1 VRRYVVRRLLLLVPV
16 LLGVSVT
23 IFMVLHLSPGDP
35 AEIMLGSQATQADL
49 ERLRAELGLNEPLH
63 VQYVHWLG
71 LVARGDLG
79 RSIWMKRPVLGEV
92 LGRFKA
98 TLILTGAG
106 LVLST
111 VIGLA
116 LGIASAVRPN
126 SPLDRLSA
134 VASLFG
140 ASMPVFWLGI
150 VLMVIFALW
159 LGWLPASGMF
169 APYGGGD
176 LRDLLVHLALPAVTL
191 AAASVTII
199 ARLTR
204 STMLE
209 TLGQDYIRTARAKG
223 VVERAVVLRHGLKNA
238 LIPIVTVV
246 GVQAGYL
253 LGGAVL
259 TETVFA
265 WPGVGTL
272 MVQGILARDFPLVQ
286 GCVLIVALSFVLINL
301 VVDLLYAWLDP
312 RIRYE

>member
-1 VRRYVVRRLLLLVPV
+1 LLVPV
-16 LLGVSVT
+16 LLGVSII

-49 ERLRAELGLNEPLH
+49 ERLRAELGLTQPLYI
-63 VQYVHWLG
+63 QYVHWLG
-71 LVARGDLG
+71 LVVRGDLG

-92 LGRFKA
+92 LERFKA
-98 TLILTGAG
+98 TLVLTGAG
-106 LVLST
+106 LLLST
-111 VIGLA
+111 VVGLA
-116 LGIASAVRPN
+116 FGIASAVRPN
-126 SPLDRLSA
+126 SLLDRASA

-150 VLMVIFALW
+150 VLMVLFALW
-159 LGWLPASGMF
+159 LGWLPASGMY

-176 LRDLLVHLALPAVTL
+176 LRDLLAHLALPAFTL

-286 GCVLIVALSFVLINL
+286 GCVLVVALSFVVINL
-301 VVDLLYAWLDP
+301 IVDLLYAWLDP
-312 RIRYE
+312 RIHYE

>member
-1 VRRYVVRRLLLLVPV
+1 VRRYLARRLLLLVPV
-16 LLGVSVT
+16 LGGVSVV
-23 IFMVLHLSPGDP
+23 IFLVLHLSPGDP
-35 AEIMLGSQATQADL
+35 AEIMLGSQATKEDL
-49 ERLRAELGLNEPLH
+49 ARLREQMGLNEPLP

-71 LVARGDLG
+71 HVLRGDLG
-79 RSIWMKRPVLGEV
+79 RSLWMKRPVLPEV
-92 LGRFKA
+92 LQRLKA
-98 TLILTGAG
+98 TLLLTLTA

-111 VIGLA
+111 IGGLA
-116 LGIASAVRPN
+116 LGVASAAWPR
-126 SPLDRLSA
+126 SLLDRTSA

-140 ASMPVFWLGI
+140 ASMPSFWLGI
-150 VLMVIFALW
+150 VLMVVFALW

-176 LRDLLVHLALPAVTL
+176 ARDLAAHLILPALTL
-191 AAASVTII
+191 AAASVTIV

-223 VVERAVVLRHGLKNA
+223 VAEGLVVLRHGLKNA
-238 LIPIVTVV
+238 LIPIVTVI

-286 GCVLIVALSFVLINL
+286 GCVLVVALSFALINL
-301 VVDLLYAWLDP
+301 AVDLLYAWLDP
-312 RIRYE
+312 RIKYA

>member
-1 VRRYVVRRLLLLVPV
+1 MRRYLARRLLLLVPV
-16 LLGVSVT
+16 LVGVSIV
-23 IFMVLHLSPGDP
+23 IFAVLHLSPGDP
-35 AEIMLGSQATQADL
+35 AEIMLGSQATQEDL
-49 ERLRAELGLNEPLH
+49 ARLRASLGLNEPLP
-63 VQYVHWLG
+63 VQYAHWMAH
-71 LVARGDLG
+71 VVRGDLG
-79 RSIWMKRPVLGEV
+79 RSIWMKRPVLPEV
-92 LGRFKA
+92 LGRLGA
-98 TLILTGAG
+98 TLLLTGTA
-106 LVLST
+106 LLLST
-111 VIGLA
+111 IGGLA
-116 LGIASAVRPN
+116 LGVSSAAWPR
-126 SPLDRLSA
+126 SLLDRFSA

-140 ASMPVFWLGI
+140 ASMPSFWLGI
-150 VLMVIFALW
+150 VLMVVFALW

-169 APYGGGD
+169 APYGGGGVG
-176 LRDLLVHLALPAVTL
+176 DLLSHLILPAVTL
-191 AAASVTII
+191 AAASITII

-209 TLGQDYIRTARAKG
+209 TLGQDYVRTARAKG
-223 VVERAVVLRHGLKNA
+223 VAEGGVLLRHGLKNA

-286 GCVLIVALSFVLINL
+286 GCVLVVALAFAVINL
-301 VVDLLYAWLDP
+301 GVDLLYAWLDP

>member
-1 VRRYVVRRLLLLVPV
+1 VKQYLARRLLLLVPV
-16 LLGVSVT
+16 LLGVSVVV
-23 IFMVLHLSPGDP
+23 FMVLHLSPGDP
-35 AEIMLGSQATQADL
+35 AEIMLGSQATQEDL
-49 ERLRAELGLNEPLH
+49 TRLRAELGLNEPLA
-63 VQYVHWLG
+63 VQYVTWLG
-71 LVARGDLG
+71 HVVRGDLG
-79 RSIWMKRPVLGEV
+79 RSLWMKRPVLGEV
-92 LGRFKA
+92 LIRLKA
-98 TLILTGAG
+98 TLILTATA
-106 LVLST
+106 LVIST
-111 VIGLA
+111 VVGIA
-116 LGIASAVRPN
+116 LGVASAARPH
-126 SPLDRLSA
+126 SMLDRTSA

-150 VLMVIFALW
+150 VLMVLFSLR
-159 LGWLPASGMF
+159 LGWLPASGMY

-176 LRDLLVHLALPAVTL
+176 LKDLLAHLVLPAITL

-204 STMLE
+204 SAMLDI
-209 TLGQDYIRTARAKG
+209 LGQDFVRTARAKG
-223 VVERAVVLRHGLKNA
+223 LVERAVVLRHALKNA

-265 WPGVGTL
+265 WPGVGSL

-286 GCVLIVALSFVLINL
+286 GCVLVVAMSFVLVNL
-301 VVDLLYAWLDP
+301 AVDLLYAWMDP

>member
-1 VRRYVVRRLLLLVPV
+1 VRRYLARRLLLLVPV
-16 LLGVSVT
+16 LAGVSVV

-35 AEIMLGSQATQADL
+35 VEIMLGSQATQEDRA
-49 ERLRAELGLNEPLH
+49 RLRAELGLDQPLH
-63 VQYVHWLG
+63 VQYGRWLG
-71 LVARGDLG
+71 HVARGDLG
-79 RSIWMKRPVLGEV
+79 RSLWMKRPVLDEV

-98 TLILTGAG
+98 TLVLTGTALLLSSLAG
-106 LVLST
+106 V
-111 VIGLA
+111 A
-116 LGIASAVRPN
+116 LGVASATRPN
-126 SPLDRLSA
+126 SVLDRLSA

-140 ASMPVFWLGI
+140 ASMPTFWLGI
-150 VLMVIFALW
+150 VLIVVFALW
-159 LGWLPASGMF
+159 LGWLPASGMY
-169 APYGGGD
+169 AAYGGGD
-176 LRDLLVHLALPAVTL
+176 LRDLLAHLVLPAVTL

-204 STMLE
+204 ATMLE

-246 GVQAGYL
+246 GAQAGYL

-286 GCVLIVALSFVLINL
+286 GCVLVIALSFVLINL
-301 VVDLLYAWLDP
+301 AVDLLYAWLDP

>member
-1 VRRYVVRRLLLLVPV
+1 MRRYVVRRLLLLVPV
-16 LLGVSVT
+16 LLGVSVI
-23 IFMVLHLSPGDP
+23 IFMVLHLAPGDP

-49 ERLRAELGLNEPLH
+49 ERLRAELGLTEPLY

-79 RSIWMKRPVLGEV
+79 RSIWMKRPVLNEV

-98 TLILTGAG
+98 TLVLTGAA

-111 VIGLA
+111 AGGVA
-116 LGIASAVRPN
+116 LGIASATRPN
-126 SPLDRLSA
+126 SLLDRLSA
-134 VASLFG
+134 MASLFG

-286 GCVLIVALSFVLINL
+286 GCVLVVALSFVLINL

>member
-1 VRRYVVRRLLLLVPV
+1 MKRYLARRLLLLVPV
-16 LLGVSVT
+16 LVGVSII
-23 IFMVLHLSPGDP
+23 IFMVLHLAPGDP
-35 AEIMLGSQATQADL
+35 AEIMLGSQASQQDL
-49 ERLRAELGLNEPLH
+49 ARLRADLGLDEPLY
-63 VQYVHWLG
+63 VQYVRWIG

-79 RSIWMKRPVLGEV
+79 RSIWMKRPVLAEV

-98 TLILTGAG
+98 TLILTGAA
-106 LVLST
+106 LLLST
-111 VIGLA
+111 VGGIA
-116 LGIASAVRPN
+116 LGIASATRPN
-126 SPLDRLSA
+126 SLLDRLSA

-150 VLMVIFALW
+150 VLMVVFALW

-169 APYGGGD
+169 SPYGGGGPG
-176 LRDLLVHLALPAVTL
+176 DLLAHLVLPAVTL

-286 GCVLIVALSFVLINL
+286 GCVLVVALSFVLINL
-301 VVDLLYAWLDP
+301 AVDLLYVWLDP

>member
-1 VRRYVVRRLLLLVPV
+1 VRRYLVRRLLLLVPV
-16 LLGVSVT
+16 LLGVSII
-23 IFMVLHLSPGDP
+23 IFMVLHLAPGDP
-35 AEIMLGSQATQADL
+35 AEIMLGSQATQEDL
-49 ERLRAELGLNEPLH
+49 ARLRADLGLTEPLYA
-63 VQYVHWLG
+63 QYVRWLG
-71 LVARGDLG
+71 QVARGDLG
-79 RSIWMKRPVLGEV
+79 RSIWMKRPVLSEV

-98 TLILTGAG
+98 TLLLTGAA
-106 LVLST
+106 LALST
-111 VIGLA
+111 VGGLA
-116 LGIASAVRPN
+116 LGIASATRPN
-126 SPLDRLSA
+126 SLLDRLSA

-150 VLMVIFALW
+150 VLMVVFALW

-169 APYGGGD
+169 SPYGGGD
-176 LRDLLVHLALPAVTL
+176 LRDLLAHLVLPAVTL

-209 TLGQDYIRTARAKG
+209 TLAQDYIRTARAKG

-286 GCVLIVALSFVLINL
+286 GCVLVVALSFVLINL
-301 VVDLLYAWLDP
+301 AVDLLYAWLDP

>member
-16 LLGVSVT
+16 LLGVSVI
-23 IFMVLHLSPGDP
+23 IFMVLHLAPGDP

-49 ERLRAELGLNEPLH
+49 ERLRAELGLTEPLY

-79 RSIWMKRPVLGEV
+79 RSIWMKRPVLNEV

-98 TLILTGAG
+98 TLVLTGAA

-111 VIGLA
+111 AGGVA
-116 LGIASAVRPN
+116 LGIASATRPN
-126 SPLDRLSA
+126 SLLDRLSA
-134 VASLFG
+134 MASLFG

-159 LGWLPASGMF
+159 LGWVPASGMF

-286 GCVLIVALSFVLINL
+286 GCVLVVALSFVLINL

>member
-16 LLGVSVT
+16 LLGVSVI
-23 IFMVLHLSPGDP
+23 IFMVLHLAPGDP

-49 ERLRAELGLNEPLH
+49 ERLRAELGLTEPLYI
-63 VQYVHWLG
+63 QYVDWLG
-71 LVARGDLG
+71 QVARGDLG
-79 RSIWMKRPVLGEV
+79 RSIWMKRPVLAEV

-98 TLILTGAG
+98 TLVLTGSA

-111 VIGLA
+111 AVGLA

-126 SPLDRLSA
+126 SLLDRLSA

-150 VLMVIFALW
+150 VLMVVFALW

-176 LRDLLVHLALPAVTL
+176 LRDLFVHLALPAVTL

-286 GCVLIVALSFVLINL
+286 GCVLVVALSFVLINL

>member
-1 VRRYVVRRLLLLVPV
+1 VRTYLARRLLLVAPV
-16 LLGVSVT
+16 LLGVSIVV
-23 IFMVLHLSPGDP
+23 FMVLHLAPGDP
-35 AEIMLGSQATQADL
+35 AEIMLGPQATKEDL
-49 ERLRAELGLNEPLH
+49 ERLRTELGLTEPLP
-63 VQYVHWLG
+63 VQYVRWLG
-71 LVARGDLG
+71 HVVQGDLG
-79 RSIWMKRPVLGEV
+79 RSLWMKRPVLTEV

-98 TLILTGAG
+98 TLILTGTA
-106 LVLST
+106 LLLST
-111 VIGLA
+111 AGGLA
-116 LGIASAVRPN
+116 LGIASATRPN
-126 SPLDRLSA
+126 SVLDRTSA

-140 ASMPVFWLGI
+140 VSMPSFWLGI

-169 APYGGGD
+169 SPYGGGD
-176 LRDLLVHLALPAVTL
+176 AHDLLLHLLLPAVTL

-209 TLGQDYIRTARAKG
+209 TLSQDFIRTARAKG
-223 VVERAVVLRHGLKNA
+223 VVERGVVLRHGLRNA

-286 GCVLIVALSFVLINL
+286 GCVLVVALSFVLVNL
-301 VVDLLYAWLDP
+301 AVDLLYAWLDP